1 MEVLKYP
8 DKRLREKAEPISEIT
23 DEVREKARGLLKLMY
38 DEGGI
43 GLAATQVGW
52 GARLF
57 VINVTQKPEDELVL
71 VNPEIVEKSGGLW
84 AFEEACLS
92 LPGISGKVKRER
104 NVVVRAQNLDGEEFE
119 LEADGLVARCILHEY
134 DHLDGKLFID
144 RLSTVRKLAAK
155 RKLKK

>member
-1 MEVLKYP
+1 MEILIYP
-8 DKRLREKAEPISEIT
+8 DKRLRNKAAPVAEIT
-23 DEVREKARGLLKLMY
+23 DEIREKARGLLNLMY

-52 GARLF
+52 DARVF

-84 AFEEACLS
+84 SFEEACLS

-134 DHLDGKLFID
+134 DHLEGRLFID

-155 RKLKK
+155 RKLKV